1 MLSSFFELDLISWQG
16 LPSMLTV
23 AEVSKKFPALS
34 EESGLGFLGSKPIQA
49 NFKVLPASNF
59 LPPLQIWYLND
70 QVIKLEGSHPQIK
83 NLDLEQLI
91 QNLGEPEAKLD
102 FNYDISFIEKGEWV
116 YPKRGLSLCR
126 LESGKV
132 VKLIGFHPMSLEQY
146 KSEIRYDEPIREFLE
161 PDGDY

>member
-1 MLSSFFELDLISWQG
+1 MLSHFIELDLIAWQG
-16 LPSMLTV
+16 LPPKITL
-23 AEVSKKFPALS
+23 SKVNKEFPDLS
-34 EESGLGFLGSKPIQA
+34 EEAGVGFLGSKPIQA
-49 NFKVLPASNF
+49 HFKVLPSSNF
-59 LPPLQIWYLND
+59 SPPLQIWYLND
-70 QVIKLEGSHPQIK
+70 QVLKIEGSHPQIK
-83 NLDLEQLI
+83 NLDLEQLL

-102 FNYDISFIEKGEWV
+102 FNYDIGFIEKGEWV

-146 KSEIRYDEPIREFLE
+146 NSEIRYDEPIREFLE